1 MKMVWVKKQK
11 NGLLLWQTVCFRRGP
26 TLSVLIIGVVCF
38 GFSNIASA
46 IGGTA
51 PSVFIT
57 SPGAGMVAQG
67 DNVVVDVTANAATP
81 ATITQVKLL
90 VNGTVFATD
99 TNSPYTFSWD
109 SVDYGTANG
118 RYSLTAEALDSN
130 GLSTISAPITILV
143 DNADLNSDGTVN
155 ISDLAIMATN
165 WGVTSGATYS
175 QGSILD
181 NGAVNIADLAILATN
196 WGTTDTDGP
205 GGTQIAVGIA
215 VDDSDQQN
223 NDEIANYAGA
233 VGTNPDFV
241 QWYQAWSEPL
251 YYAGQE
257 TSVVGNNLTPI
268 ISWTSDTTP
277 LTSISDGSEDSTI
290 DAAANLAKQWPGTL
304 YIRFDYEMN
313 VSSSEWNPS
322 NLGETPADFVSAWQY
337 IVNRF
342 NTDGVTNVQW
352 IWSPNVDCNGLC
364 PFDSYYPGS
373 TYVNM
378 VGLDGYNY
386 AWVDDV
392 NWETFA
398 ALFQNSYN
406 DIVALA
412 PGKPVDIAETASAEA
427 NSSEMTAGDS
437 KASWIQQ
444 MADYIPS
451 NMPAVTAITWW
462 SAEGDQATM
471 EVNSSL
477 TSLSAWVN
485 DIVDNP
491 TYQANLP

>member
-1 MKMVWVKKQK
+1 MKVVQVKKQK
-11 NGLLLWQTVCFRRGP
+11 NKLSFSLKVRLYLGS
-26 TLSVLIIGVVCF
+26 TLVALIIACF
-38 GFSNIASA
+38 GFTNIACA
-46 IGGTA
+46 TGGTP

-57 SPGAGMVAQG
+57 SPGAGTIVQG
-67 DNVVVDVTANAATP
+67 SDMDVDVTADASGP

-109 SVDYGTANG
+109 SINYGTPNG
-118 RYSLTAEALDSN
+118 RYSLTAEAYDSN
-130 GLSTISAPITILV
+130 GLSTISAPITMLA
-143 DNADLNSDGTVN
+143 DNADLNNDGMVN
-155 ISDLAIMATN
+155 ISDLAIMADN

-175 QGSILD
+175 QGSILG
-181 NGAVNIADLAILATN
+181 NGAVNVSDLAILATD
-196 WGTTDTDGP
+196 WGMTDTNGP
-205 GGTQIAVGIA
+205 GGSQIAVGIA

-223 NDEIANYAGA
+223 NGEIANYEDA

-257 TSVVGNNLTPI
+257 SSVVDNNLTPI

-337 IVNRF
+337 VVNRF

-352 IWSPNVDCNGLC
+352 IWSPNVDCNGSC

-373 TYVNM
+373 SYVNM

-386 AWVDDV
+386 AWVDSVSWD
-392 NWETFA
+392 TFA

-427 NSSEMTAGDS
+427 NSPEVLAGDS

-444 MADYIPS
+444 AADYIPS
-451 NMPAVTAITWW
+451 NMPAITAITWW
-462 SAEGDQATM
+462 SADTDQATL
-471 EVNSSL
+471 EVNSAQP
-477 TSLSAWVN
+477 SLSAWAN

-491 TYQANLP
+491 TYEANLP